1 MDDRQPP
8 PGGTDDD
15 RFDETVGRRE
25 QRKVRARRDEERS
38 IWFWLGMMGVAGWSV
53 AIPTLL
59 GALVGVWLDRRLPG
73 RISWTLTG
81 LLVGVAVGCLTA
93 WYWVKR
99 ESEDEL

>member
-8 PGGTDDD
+8 TDEGESD
-15 RFDETVGRRE
+15 RFDETVTRKE
-25 QRKVRARRDEERS
+25 QRKVRARRDDERS

-53 AIPTLL
+53 AIPTVV
-59 GALVGVWLDRRLPG
+59 GALVGAWLDRRFEG

-81 LLVGVAVGCLTA
+81 LLIGVTAGCLTA

-99 ESEDEL
+99 ESEGQ